1 MPFALI
7 LFSSQREDE
16 LEEYYRNK
24 YGQTS
29 VAARFGEGEEMSD
42 EITQQGLLPGVK
54 LVFHPISLN
63 ILLLSL
69 NEMMRIMMMVMM
81 ITLFFH
87 LPVIFAEIQTCG

>member
-1 MPFALI
+1 MYYLQHDLSWSTCLKMPFALI

-54 LVFHPISLN
+54 
-63 ILLLSL
+63 
-69 NEMMRIMMMVMM
+69 
-81 ITLFFH
+81 
-87 LPVIFAEIQTCG
+87 

>member
-1 MPFALI
+1 M
-7 LFSSQREDE
+7 FSSQREDE

-54 LVFHPISLN
+54 DPLVVS
-63 ILLLSL
+63 
-69 NEMMRIMMMVMM
+69 EV
-81 ITLFFH
+81 
-87 LPVIFAEIQTCG
+87 